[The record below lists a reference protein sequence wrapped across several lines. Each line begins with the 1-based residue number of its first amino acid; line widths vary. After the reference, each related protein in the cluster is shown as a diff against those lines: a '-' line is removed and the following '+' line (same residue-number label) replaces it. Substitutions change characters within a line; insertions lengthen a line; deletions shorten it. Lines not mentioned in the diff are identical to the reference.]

1 MKERFFEILLR
12 LVFPPK
18 CIFCGK
24 LLDLKASLLICSI
37 CYKKIEFFHENKA
50 EQANRNK
57 ITDRWCDEMVYACK
71 YNGIIKYSIIK
82 YKFFNKAHHFNTYAA
97 FLENRLRNLPGIRE
111 TDMII
116 SVPIHRKRMK
126 IRGYN
131 QSYLISRE
139 LSKKMKIPERSEL
152 LVRIKHAD
160 NQSHIA
166 GNMRFSNI
174 RGVFKVT
181 DPDAVKGK
189 RILLIDDVLTTGSTV
204 NECARVLKEAGA
216 EHVIAAAVASGRR

>member
-1 MKERFFEILLR
+1 MKERFSDILLK
-12 LVFPPK
+12 LIFPPK

-24 LLDLKASLLICSI
+24 LLDLKASLSICGD
-37 CYKKIEFFHENKA
+37 CYKKIEFFREGKA
-50 EQANRNK
+50 EWTSRNK
-57 ITDRWCDEMVYACK
+57 IIGGWCDKTVYACK
-71 YNGIIKYSIIK
+71 YNGIIKYSIVK
-82 YKFFNKAHHFNTYAA
+82 YKFFNRVHHFNTYASL
-97 FLENRLRNLPGIRE
+97 LEERLKNLPEIDKI
-111 TDMII
+111 DMII
-116 SVPIHRKRMK
+116 SVPIHRKRMR

-152 LVRIKHAD
+152 LVRIKHSD

-174 RGVFKVT
+174 YGAFKVT
-181 DPDAVKGK
+181 IPDAVKGK

-216 EHVIAAAVASGRR
+216 EYVIAAAVASGRK